1 MRLETERLVLRL
13 PELGDVDAYAT
24 FFADPQVVRYTGGR
38 TKTREQ
44 TAYTLRRMQAHWD
57 RHGVGLFT
65 VVRRSDERI
74 VGRVGFLV
82 WDDRWV
88 NGLSG
93 EPEGPTET
101 ELGWTLGRE
110 FWGNGYATE
119 AAAAARDWT
128 LHDLGYRRLI
138 SLIRRENEASI
149 RVALRLGET
158 LERED
163 VPGPF
168 LGPVDLYSL
177 AAGND
182 PAR

>member
-1 MRLETERLVLRL
+1 MARMRLETARLVLRL
-13 PELGDVDAYAT
+13 PEPADVDAYVT
-24 FFADPQVVRYTGGR
+24 FFADAEVVRYTGGR
-38 TKTREQ
+38 TKSRLE
-44 TAYTLRRMQAHWD
+44 TADTLRRMRAHWD

-65 VVRRSDERI
+65 VVRKDDERI

-82 WDDRWV
+82 WDERWM
-88 NGLSG
+88 NGLRG
-93 EPEGPTET
+93 DPQGPVET

-119 AAAAARDWT
+119 AAAVARDWA
-128 LHDLGYRRLI
+128 LGELGYRRLI

-158 LERED
+158 LERTG

-168 LGPVDLYSL
+168 EGPVDLYSL
-177 AAGND
+177 AVG
-182 PAR
+182 